1 MAKRA
6 NGEGT
11 ICKRSDGLWTA
22 AITIGRDEK
31 TGKLIRKYVYGK
43 TKTEVQEKKAALLET
58 NKGLSYIDADKI
70 TVAQW
75 LEKWLHVYA
84 RTRVRQNTLEGY
96 QFIVTNHVV
105 PAVGTTKLSKLQATQ
120 IQAMINNIL
129 DNGGSPRLAE
139 FSFAVL
145 RAAIRQALKEELIYR
160 DPTLAVSLPKK
171 KKKEVVPLT
180 DEQWTALLATAAKPT
195 FIFWYPA
202 LLLEWGTGIRR
213 GELVGLRWS
222 DIDFKR
228 QTIFIC
234 RAAITTKDGPKISEP
249 KSQKSRRAIPIPATV
264 VTELKK
270 HKARQAAMRLKAK
283 TWEDNDLVF
292 PTRFG
297 TLQDPCVVTR
307 RFSRLVK
314 AAGIPHISFHDLRH
328 DHASRL
334 FAQGEHPRD
343 VQDRLGHSSITLT
356 MDTYTHAMP
365 GRQENIAGRL
375 EENLPSCL
383 APATPTTRKFKIKKI
398 SMHQL
403 TTTTGNSK

>member
-11 ICKRSDGLWTA
+11 ICRRNDGLWTA
-22 AITIGRDEK
+22 AITVGRDEK

-43 TKTEVQEKKAALLET
+43 TKGEVQEKKAALLET
-58 NKGLSYIDADKI
+58 HKGLSYIDANKI

-75 LEKWLHVYA
+75 LEKWLNVYA

-96 QFIVTNHVV
+96 QFIVTNHVT
-105 PAVGTTKLSKLQATQ
+105 PAVGTLKLSKLQATQ
-120 IQAMINNIL
+120 IQAMINNIR

-171 KKKEVVPLT
+171 VKKEIVPLT
-180 DEQWTALLATAAKPT
+180 DEQWTALLETAAKPT
-195 FIFWYPA
+195 YIFWYAA

-234 RAAITTKDGPKISEP
+234 RAAITTKEGPKISEP
-249 KSQKSRRAIPIPATV
+249 KSQKSRRTIPIPSTV
-264 VTELKK
+264 LAELKK
-270 HKARQAAMRLKAK
+270 HKIRQAAKRLKA
-283 TWEDNDLVF
+283 TAWEDNDLVF

-297 TLQDPCVVTR
+297 TVQDPCVVTR

-365 GRQENIAGRL
+365 GRQDNIANRL
-375 EENLPSCL
+375 EKNLPTYL
-383 APATPTTRKFKIKKI
+383 APTTPTPRKFKIRKI
-398 SMHQL
+398 SSRQ
-403 TTTTGNSK
+403 